1 MWAVGAG
8 KFRNNRRTGC
18 ALPALEKIVPAYGWL
33 RRYRREDLTNDL
45 TASVVIT
52 AMIVPQGMAYAL
64 LAGLPASYG
73 LYASTVPAIVYALFG
88 TSRHMPVGPPALMAL
103 LTFTSVSALA
113 EPRTPEYVSLA
124 LLLALMVGVLQLV
137 IGMLRMGFITNFI
150 SHPVLSGFIYA
161 SAVVIALS
169 QVEHLLGVSVSGGH
183 STVGQVVEYG
193 RKIGETNPLTLAI
206 GLASLLAIVVLGKTL
221 PRIPGSLVV
230 VAAATLAVYFFGFDK
245 QGVDIVGKVPGG
257 LPALSVPALD
267 FEAVRALISS
277 AAIVA
282 FVGFIES
289 ISVAKAIAARE
300 KYKIDSNQELKALG
314 LANASAAFFSGFPV
328 AGSFSRTAVQY
339 QSGGRTQ
346 LASIATALLV
356 VATLLF
362 LTPLFQYLPNA
373 TLAAVILVAVY
384 KLLNF
389 RAARRVFEVSKIDG
403 LALLITFVVTLLVGL
418 EQGIIVGAAFALL
431 AFIRRTA
438 YPHIAELGYVPE
450 KDSFLGLES
459 FPDAVTHPEA
469 LIMRFDARLY
479 FANVPFLEE
488 ALISA
493 VADRPNLKWVFIDC
507 RGVNSIDV
515 TAVEGLEDLVAGYRS
530 RGIEVVF
537 THMKKPVRERLEKA
551 GWDEKF
557 TDVGHHYYYQTTRE
571 AFRALGLS
579 LGPRAPDAEQRLHER
594 PIPER

>member
-1 MWAVGAG
+1 MTV
-8 KFRNNRRTGC
+8 
-18 ALPALEKIVPAYGWL
+18 LERIVPAYGWL
-33 RRYRREDLTNDL
+33 RNYRREDLTSDL
-45 TASVVIT
+45 SASVVIV

-113 EPRTPEYVSLA
+113 EPRTPEYISLA

-137 IGMLRMGFITNFI
+137 IGLLRMGFITNFI
-150 SHPVLSGFIYA
+150 SHPVLHGFVYA
-161 SAVVIALS
+161 SVIVIALS
-169 QVEHLLGVSVSGGH
+169 QMEHLLGVSVSGGH
-183 STVGQVVEYG
+183 STVGLVIEYG
-193 RKIGETNPLTLAI
+193 RKIGEADPLTLAI
-206 GLASLLAIVVLGKTL
+206 GLGSLVAIVVLAKTL

-230 VAAATLAVYFFGFDK
+230 VAAATLVVYVFGLDK
-245 QGVDIVGKVPGG
+245 QGVDIVGEVPGG
-257 LPALSVPALD
+257 LPALSMPALEFD
-267 FEAVRALISS
+267 AVRALLSS

-289 ISVAKAIAARE
+289 ISVAKAVAARE
-300 KYKIDSNQELKALG
+300 KYKINSNQELRALG
-314 LANASAAFFSGFPV
+314 LANSSAAFFSGFPV

-356 VATLLF
+356 VLTLLF
-362 LTPLFQYLPNA
+362 LTPLFYYLPNA
-373 TLAAVILVAVY
+373 TLAAVILTAIY
-384 KLLNF
+384 KLLNVN
-389 RAARRVFEVSKIDG
+389 AARRVFKVSFIDG
-403 LALLITFVVTLLVGL
+403 LALLLTFVVTLLVGV

-438 YPHIAELGYVPE
+438 YPHIAELGYVRE

-459 FPDAVTHPEA
+459 FPDAITYPEA
-469 LIMRFDARLY
+469 LILRFDARLY

-488 ALISA
+488 RLISA
-493 VADRPNLKWVFIDC
+493 VADRPDVKWVFIDC

-515 TAVEGLEDLVAGYRS
+515 TAIEGLEDLVSGYRS

-537 THMKKPVRERLEKA
+537 THMKLPVRERLEKA

-557 TDVGHHYYYQTTRE
+557 GRARHNYHYQTMRE
-571 AFRALGLS
+571 AFRAVGLS
-579 LGPRAPDAEQRLHER
+579 LEPQSPEAEQRLHKR
-594 PIPER
+594 PIPE